1 MKIVTVIGARPQ
13 FIKATVVSAAF
24 RAATEVEEILVHTG
38 QHHDPSMSQ
47 VFFDQLQLQ
56 PPKYNLGIAGGHH
69 GEQTGKMLAATEQAL
84 LKEKPDWVLVY
95 GDTNSTLAG
104 AVAASKLHI
113 PVAHVEAGLRSFN
126 RRMPEEINRVL
137 TDHVSS
143 LLFVP
148 TETAMQNLCTEGIRE
163 GVHLV
168 GDVMQDAIAQYVTV
182 ANERSTALADNGLQS
197 ARYALATVHRAENTD
212 DPNRFNS
219 ILAAL
224 KEIAT
229 NMVVLWPL
237 HPRVRNRFSGK
248 LPETIRLIE
257 PAAYLD
263 MLAIES
269 NARLILTDS
278 GGVQKEARWLNV
290 PCVTMRDE
298 TEWVETLEGGW
309 NRLAGANTQSI
320 VQAAAAALQIQVSG
334 VSTVRGCGA
343 AARIADLMAL
353 VPAQPSSSVNL
364 SKFQDRSPSQGL
376 HRVSN

>member
-1 MKIVTVIGARPQ
+1 MKIVTIIGAPPQ

-148 TETAMQNLCTEGIRE
+148 TKAAMQNLRTEGIRE

-168 GDVMQDAIAQYVTV
+168 GDVMQDAIAEYVTI
-182 ANERSTALADNGLQS
+182 ANERTTALSDNGLRS
-197 ARYALATVHRAENTD
+197 AAYALATVHRAEN
-212 DPNRFNS
+212 
-219 ILAAL
+219 
-224 KEIAT
+224 
-229 NMVVLWPL
+229 
-237 HPRVRNRFSGK
+237 
-248 LPETIRLIE
+248 
-257 PAAYLD
+257 
-263 MLAIES
+263 
-269 NARLILTDS
+269 
-278 GGVQKEARWLNV
+278 
-290 PCVTMRDE
+290 
-298 TEWVETLEGGW
+298 EWVDTLEGGW